1 MLTARRAGDRRQV
14 VSLQSVTART
24 ASDDGYTETWTT
36 YATVRAAVIPQAAS
50 SSDRL
55 VANTID
61 TPITHTVEMDY
72 RSDLAVAHRLLLG
85 TRPLYIRGWQNVDE
99 RNRTLILSCEERV
112 A

>member
-1 MLTARRAGDRRQV
+1 MLTPRRAGERRQV
-14 VSLQSVTART
+14 VALQAVTART
-24 ASDDGYTETWTT
+24 ASEDGYTETWTT
-36 YATVRAAVIPQAAS
+36 YARVRAAVLPQAAS

-55 VANTID
+55 VAHTTE
-61 TPITHTVEMDY
+61 TPITHTVELDY
-72 RSDLAVAHRLLLG
+72 REDLAVAHRLLLG